1 MLISELHKIEH
12 DRIFEIFDIL
22 KKSCPVCK
30 YQNANDASC
39 ANSAVACK
47 NECSQALQRRCNIFS
62 KAKQGFLHA
71 LLDIEVLIVND
82 EKQTAITAN
91 AIIDRLRL

>member
-12 DRIFEIFDIL
+12 DRISEIFDIL
-22 KKSCPVCK
+22 RKSCPVCK

-47 NECSQALQRRCNIFS
+47 NECSQALQLRCNMFS
-62 KAKQGFLHA
+62 KAKQGFRYA
-71 LLDIEVLIVND
+71 LLYIEALIDND